1 CQQRNLYPLT
11 V

>member
-11 V
+11 C